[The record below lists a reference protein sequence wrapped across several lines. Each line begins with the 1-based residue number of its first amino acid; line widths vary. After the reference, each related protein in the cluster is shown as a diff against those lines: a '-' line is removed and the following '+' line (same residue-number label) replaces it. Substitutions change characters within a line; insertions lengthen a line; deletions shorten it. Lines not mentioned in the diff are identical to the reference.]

1 MQALK
6 LIDYMIM
13 NKLTKSALSRQLGRG
28 RQVVGDWLK
37 AGAYVE
43 ITDAGVKITTTKVVH
58 ETQVKK

>member
-13 NKLTKSALSRQLGRG
+13 NKLTKSALSRQLGRS
-28 RQVVGDWLK
+28 RMVVGDWIK

>member
-6 LIDYMIM
+6 LIEYMKM
-13 NKLTKSALSRQLGRG
+13 KKYTASELSRHLGRS
-28 RQVVGDWLK
+28 RQVVKDWIK